1 MDTIFSATRFHES
14 LYQSS
19 AIKYVSERK
28 NLTEIF
34 WSRAYER
41 SVTIRK
47 NRVKYIVRLNL
58 VSPSPKVGHIQTVR
72 CVEITIQT
80 LLTIIF
86 AWTDDVRYDQQI
98 LIITNTNR
106 MYFFNFQL
114 QRFSCNNS
122 ASNYFKEDSIFCLQ
136 NSANEKNSME
146 ISTNNVVKDENSQ
159 GLHPSAASLVHHVLI
174 PRNGWF
180 KSINHRI

>member
-86 AWTDDVRYDQQI
+86 A
-98 LIITNTNR
+98 
-106 MYFFNFQL
+106 
-114 QRFSCNNS
+114 
-122 ASNYFKEDSIFCLQ
+122 
-136 NSANEKNSME
+136 
-146 ISTNNVVKDENSQ
+146 
-159 GLHPSAASLVHHVLI
+159 
-174 PRNGWF
+174 
-180 KSINHRI
+180 